1 VSPEPDGSTD
11 PRGRVRPF
19 AGGAGVGAAAVLVVV
34 FGVVACQSSDDTG
47 SDEESAAVTS
57 VTAEVEG
64 GAAVEREPEA
74 PTIDTVPPSTLELSG
89 PTSVTGSG
97 SDWLEVPSVPAECP
111 AATVRVSSA
120 DELVAALTA
129 AVPGTA
135 IELAPGTYEGN
146 FVATAS
152 GTENAPIFLCG
163 SAGAVIDGGG
173 IDEGYALHLDG
184 VAHWRL
190 VGFTVRNSQKGV
202 MADGLSRSVLQ
213 GLTVEDT
220 GDEAIHLRAAS
231 SNNSVVDNVVR
242 RTGQRRDK
250 FGEGIYVGSAES
262 NWGDHSAGGPDR
274 SDHNLIQGNSI
285 SQTTSEAIDVKEGT
299 TGGRLVANVV
309 DGIGMSAA
317 DAPIDIKGN
326 GWLIDG
332 NVVRNAPEEGM
343 QTHRILD
350 GWGTG
355 NRFVGNTVDVVGGG
369 LHFYVH
375 DPEQTD
381 NEISC
386 SNATASSGPIRS
398 NVDCIP

>member
-1 VSPEPDGSTD
+1 
-11 PRGRVRPF
+11 VRPF
-19 AGGAGVGAAAVLVVV
+19 AAGAGAGAAAVLVVV
-34 FGVVACQSSDDTG
+34 FGVVACQSGDDSGG
-47 SDEESAAVTS
+47 SGEVSVAVTS
-57 VTAEVEG
+57 VTAEVEEE
-64 GAAVEREPEA
+64 AAVESEPEA
-74 PTIDTVPPSTLELSG
+74 PSIDTVPPSTLEPSG
-89 PTSVTGSG
+89 QTAVTGLG
-97 SDWLEVPSVPAECP
+97 SDWQEVPTVPEECP
-111 AATVRVSSA
+111 PATVRVSSA
-120 DELVAALTA
+120 DELADALTA
-129 AVPGTA
+129 AEPGTA
-135 IELAPGTYEGN
+135 IELAAGTYEGN

-152 GTENAPIFLCG
+152 GTAAGPIFLCG
-163 SAGAVIDGGG
+163 SAAAVIDGGG
-173 IDEGYALHLDG
+173 IDDGYALHLDG

-202 MADGLSRSVLQ
+202 MADGVSRSVLQ
-213 GLTVEDT
+213 GLTVEDI

-231 SNNSVVDNVVR
+231 SNNAVVDNVVR

-262 NWGDHSAGGPDR
+262 NWGDHGGGGPDR

-285 SQTTSEAIDVKEGT
+285 SQTTSEAIDIKEGT

-326 GWLIDG
+326 GWLIEG
-332 NVVRNAPEEGM
+332 NVVRNGPEEGM

-355 NRFVGNTVDVVGGG
+355 NRFAGNTVDVVGGG
-369 LHFYVH
+369 VHFYVH

-381 NEISC
+381 NQISC
-386 SNATASSGPIRS
+386 SNTTGSGGPIRS
-398 NVDCIP
+398 NVECVP